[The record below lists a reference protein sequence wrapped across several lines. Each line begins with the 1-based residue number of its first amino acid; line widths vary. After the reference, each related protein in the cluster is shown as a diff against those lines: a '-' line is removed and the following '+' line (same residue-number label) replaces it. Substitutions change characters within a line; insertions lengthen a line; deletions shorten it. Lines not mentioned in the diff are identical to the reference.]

1 MSKRKKKNKTK
12 KIIKSTLIIVITF
25 IIIIFLY
32 NTYANIEINQADY
45 KTERTISTAN
55 EQTVENVI
63 ENSEKISTMLEK
75 AMGSVVGI
83 SKLKSNGNSIFST
96 SNEDALGIGT
106 GIIVTEDGYIL
117 SNEHVTGSKFST
129 CYITLESGKKQEG
142 KVVWSDSD
150 LDLSLTKIDTKNFS
164 SINLGDSSKIK
175 VGESV
180 YAIGNPIGFEFRRT
194 VTSGIISAK
203 NRSIK
208 LEENNST
215 SYMSDL
221 IQTDATIN
229 PGNSGGPLINP
240 NGEVIGIN
248 TVKISS
254 ADGIGFAIP
263 INVVKGVIE
272 SFKNTGKFEQPTL
285 GIYVYDKDVIP
296 YLDNNIITF
305 TKGIY
310 VAQINKN
317 GPAYN
322 TELKEGD
329 IINTVDNKEINTM
342 NDLREYIYKKNVG
355 DVVELNITRGKVSK
369 VVKVVL
375 RKKVTLYYEF
385 IFYNINMSFLLN
397 YFVLWIIMHYEKEK
411 NKDLPD
417 YMTNGKDTIAVRM
430 ATSKSVE
437 KLILK
442 LGCPVFMT
450 SANQTGEKECTNF
463 DEIEKC
469 CPMLDGMMEGN
480 VVFSKG
486 STIVDC
492 TSDEIKILR
501 EGPISIE
508 QIKEKL
514 KNKCK

>member
-1 MSKRKKKNKTK
+1 MSKRKKKNKAK

-117 SNEHVTGSKFST
+117 SNEHVTGGKFST

-150 LDLSLTKIDTKNFS
+150 LDLSLTKIDAKNLS
-164 SINLGDSSKIK
+164 TIKLGDSSKIK

-240 NGEVIGIN
+240 NGEVRGIN
-248 TVKISS
+248 TVKSSS
-254 ADGIGFAIP
+254 ADG
-263 INVVKGVIE
+263 
-272 SFKNTGKFEQPTL
+272 
-285 GIYVYDKDVIP
+285 
-296 YLDNNIITF
+296 
-305 TKGIY
+305 
-310 VAQINKN
+310 
-317 GPAYN
+317 
-322 TELKEGD
+322 
-329 IINTVDNKEINTM
+329 M
-342 NDLREYIYKKNVG
+342 
-355 DVVELNITRGKVSK
+355 
-369 VVKVVL
+369 VL
-375 RKKVTLYYEF
+375 LF
-385 IFYNINMSFLLN
+385 
-397 YFVLWIIMHYEKEK
+397 
-411 NKDLPD
+411 
-417 YMTNGKDTIAVRM
+417 
-430 ATSKSVE
+430 
-437 KLILK
+437 
-442 LGCPVFMT
+442 
-450 SANQTGEKECTNF
+450 Q
-463 DEIEKC
+463 
-469 CPMLDGMMEGN
+469 
-480 VVFSKG
+480 
-486 STIVDC
+486 
-492 TSDEIKILR
+492 
-501 EGPISIE
+501 
-508 QIKEKL
+508 
-514 KNKCK
+514 